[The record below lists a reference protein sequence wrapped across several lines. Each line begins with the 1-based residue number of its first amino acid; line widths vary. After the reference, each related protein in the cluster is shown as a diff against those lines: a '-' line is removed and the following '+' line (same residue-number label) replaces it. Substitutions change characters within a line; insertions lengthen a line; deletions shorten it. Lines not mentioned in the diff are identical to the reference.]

1 MSVILCADRTADL
14 SEALIKQ
21 YQIHTQPYHIHLDGK
36 EYLDGVDITPEDIYG
51 VYFDQHLLPKT
62 SAVNVGE
69 YLEFFR
75 PFVEA
80 GHEVVHF
87 NLGSSL
93 SSSHQNALL
102 AGAEL
107 GNVYVIDGR
116 NLSCGVGLQIVDA
129 AAMIKEGKCG
139 AEIKEYFDTH
149 HQCYHCSFIVD
160 SLEFLHAGGRCSSAA
175 AFSAGLLNIRPCID
189 VSNVDG
195 SMTLGK
201 KYRGSLEKVLGKYFK
216 DKLTAYSD
224 IRVDRVYV
232 PDSGCLEPGAREIM
246 DEQLRAI
253 LPFAEILHVSA
264 SCTISSHCGPRVVGL
279 AFATETPAE

>member
-14 SEALIKQ
+14 SDALIER

-36 EYLDGVDITPEDIYG
+36 EYLDGVNLAPEDIYN
-51 VYFDQHLLPKT
+51 VYYEKHLLPKT

-75 PFVEA
+75 PFVEN

-102 AGAEL
+102 AAADL

-116 NLSCGVGLQIVDA
+116 NLSCGVGLQIIDA
-129 AAMIKEGKCG
+129 AEMIEKGKS
-139 AEIKEYFDTH
+139 AYEIKDYFDAH

-189 VSNVDG
+189 VNNTDG

-216 DKLTAYSD
+216 DKLSAYD
-224 IRVDRVYV
+224 DVRIDRVYV
-232 PDSGCLEPGAREIM
+232 PDSGCLEPGTREKM
-246 DEQLRAI
+246 DEQIRAI

-264 SCTISSHCGPRVVGL
+264 SCTISSHCGPRVVGF
-279 AFATETPAE
+279 AFATESPAE